1 MHVRSIV
8 ITRSRA
14 NKLSGSMQI
23 PFRAALTYCPYS
35 GL

>member
-1 MHVRSIV
+1 
-8 ITRSRA
+8 
-14 NKLSGSMQI
+14 MQI